1 MFPNQLQAVIA
12 PPYLPP
18 TSPKTAYAT
27 YAHHNPSFCSK
38 NCVQSPSSS
47 LLFLTQ
53 SPNFFVFLLEFT
65 SKLVKLE
72 GSSM

>member
-12 PPYLPP
+12 PPPPPPPYLPP

-53 SPNFFVFLLEFT
+53 SPNFF
-65 SKLVKLE
+65 
-72 GSSM
+72 SSFSNSHINW